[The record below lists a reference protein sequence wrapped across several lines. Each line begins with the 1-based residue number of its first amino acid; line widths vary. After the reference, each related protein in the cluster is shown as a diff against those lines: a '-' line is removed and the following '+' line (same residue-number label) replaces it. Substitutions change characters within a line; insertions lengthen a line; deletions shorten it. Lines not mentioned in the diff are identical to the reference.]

1 MPSWPNVGPGWG
13 ALGLISPSE
22 EQPPYRFNAGG
33 LKLKGSVGKGAPRT
47 DRRPPWPVT
56 QYVRGSPFARITRAR
71 RDASFRY
78 YQKVSETTQDLRSA
92 PYPLSESK
100 RGAGIGSLAGICRG
114 FLPYSRW
121 NRKSKARWT

>member
-1 MPSWPNVGPGWG
+1 MPSWPNVEPGWG

-22 EQPPYRFNAGG
+22 ERPPYRFNAGG

-47 DRRPPWPVT
+47 DRCPPWPVT

-78 YQKVSETTQDLRSA
+78 Y
-92 PYPLSESK
+92 
-100 RGAGIGSLAGICRG
+100 
-114 FLPYSRW
+114 
-121 NRKSKARWT
+121 

>member
-1 MPSWPNVGPGWG
+1 MPSWPNVEPGWG

-22 EQPPYRFNAGG
+22 ERPPYRFNAGG

-47 DRRPPWPVT
+47 DRCPPWPVT

-100 RGAGIGSLAGICRG
+100 RGTGTGGAAKEFAGDSYRIAVGTGKAGR
-114 FLPYSRW
+114 
-121 NRKSKARWT
+121 A